1 MPFLLSNFTFLFLK
15 SASGFLERLEPLF
28 NCLATK
34 QRCLAALQRC
44 LQVLLTYLE
53 AKQRYIAA
61 KHTCFVTKQRCLMI
75 LQRFRITKHTCSGLF
90 CSTPRAGTVQ
100 LLG

>member
-1 MPFLLSNFTFLFLK
+1 
-15 SASGFLERLEPLF
+15 
-28 NCLATK
+28 
-34 QRCLAALQRC
+34 
-44 LQVLLTYLE
+44 
-53 AKQRYIAA
+53 
-61 KHTCFVTKQRCLMI
+61 VTKQRCLMI